1 MIRALFYLILIFLVV
16 AGLVWLMDRPG
27 SVAVNWEGYR
37 IETSFVVLVAGLGAL
52 AVVAALLYRFW
63 LAIVRTPGRM
73 GEAWRERRRTKGY
86 RALTQGMVAVAAGD
100 AGEASRQVKRAQGLL
115 NEPPLT
121 LLLSAQAAQ
130 LNGDEHAARRF
141 FEQMTENPETE
152 FLGLRGLLNQAVKAG
167 DDERALELARRA
179 YRLQPKSDWVSQ
191 SLFDLQV
198 RAGKWLDAQVTGD
211 EQVRLGIAA
220 KGDNR
225 RRKAVLTLQQGL
237 ALAADGDTEE
247 AARRFKSAFDQAP
260 DFVPAAVAHADA
272 LIAGGK
278 ARRAADVI
286 SRAWSA
292 APHPD
297 LVAPAWRAAGAEDA
311 LGRVK
316 ATERLVSGSKD
327 HSESRIAMAG
337 AYLEAQLWGEARTQL
352 SALTDGGGADQAR
365 VCRLWADLEE
375 AEHGNAD
382 AAREWLRRAALA
394 DADPAWVCES
404 CGNAPAVWSVICG
417 NCGGF
422 DTFQWRRPP
431 HVARLAGDVAAATA
445 ATGKKADKTRAS
457 VRVMWSPVPL
467 NIDPVP
473 RMRPAKCVRRSK
485 N

>member
-1 MIRALFYLILIFLVV
+1 MVRALFYLILIFLVV

-27 SVAVNWEGYR
+27 SVAVNWQGYR

-52 AVVAALLYRFW
+52 AVAAALLYRFW
-63 LAIVRTPGRM
+63 LAIVRTPGRV
-73 GEAWRERRRTKGY
+73 GDAWRERRRTKGY
-86 RALTQGMVAVAAGD
+86 RALTKGMVAVAAGD
-100 AGEASRQVKRAQGLL
+100 AGEASRQVKRAEGLL

-130 LNGDEHAARRF
+130 LNGDENAARRF
-141 FEQMTENPETE
+141 FEEMTENPETE
-152 FLGLRGLLNQAVKAG
+152 FLGLRGLLNQAIKAG
-167 DDERALELARRA
+167 DDASALEIARRA
-179 YRLQPKSDWVSQ
+179 YRLQPKSDWVSK

-220 KGDNR
+220 KDDNR
-225 RRKAVLTLQQGL
+225 RRKAVLTLQQGMTL
-237 ALAADGDTEE
+237 AQDGDTEE
-247 AARRFKSAFDQAP
+247 AARRFKSAFDQAS
-260 DFVPAAVAHADA
+260 DFGPAAVAHADA
-272 LIAGGK
+272 LIAAGK

-286 SRAWSA
+286 GRAWNA

-316 ATERLVSGSKD
+316 ATERLVSANKD
-327 HSESRIAMAG
+327 HAESRIALAG
-337 AYLEAQLWGEARTQL
+337 AYLEAELWGEARTQL
-352 SALTDGGGADQAR
+352 EALSAAGGSDQAR

-394 DADPAWVCES
+394 DADPAWVCGD
-404 CGNAPAVWSVICG
+404 CGNAPAAWSAICG
-417 NCGGF
+417 NCGDF
-422 DTFQWRRPP
+422 DTFEWRRPP
-431 HVARLAGDVAAATA
+431 HVSRLAGDPDA
-445 ATGKKADKTRAS
+445 RAEAGAGNL
-457 VRVMWSPVPL
+457 PVPVA
-467 NIDPVP
+467 DDATP
-473 RMRPAKCVRRSK
+473 PASI